1 MKGIEGSN
9 ARTLDCEHEHG
20 HDHGHHH
27 HHHMPDIVSD
37 RTGSRLLI
45 TLGLN
50 LGIPVAQI
58 IGGYVAHSYALISDA
73 THNFSDF
80 TAILI
85 SYIAFRIAQKG
96 PSLQNT
102 FGYRRAEILAAM
114 INVALLVGASIVI
127 LIGAFKRLLHPEPI
141 EGMLVIA
148 VAAIGVL
155 GNGFSA
161 WLLHLDSQHNVNVRG
176 AFLHMM
182 GDMLTS
188 VLVVIN
194 GVVLMFRPWYWIDPV
209 LSLFIVGFILK
220 NCWGILRESVG
231 ILMNATPGSID
242 IREVLD
248 FFKGIQGV
256 EGAHFLHAW
265 NLGSSGVAFSA
276 HVVVPD
282 QPVSRLEGLRKEI
295 SSGLMQ
301 RFGIDHPVLQFE
313 TAACGNGGMFCEQLC
328 AASNGASCGGGAK
341 LSEGTFVNA
350 CSQQPKASWVP
361 RLFRL
366 LRIGLGIIWIWASID
381 KLMHPGAFAEIV
393 YNYRLLPDMAIHAV
407 AIVLP
412 VFEIL
417 LGLFLV
423 IGVWAPGAAF
433 GSLVLMSLFLLALG
447 YNLARGLDIHCGCF
461 STSASE
467 GPISMWEIVRDS
479 GLWLVSMVL
488 FVREQWKKVG
498 GKWAGDRRKKE

>member
-1 MKGIEGSN
+1 MSSTDTS
-9 ARTLDCEHEHG
+9 RVCTL
-20 HDHGHHH
+20 DHGHHNH
-27 HHHMPDIVSD
+27 HHPVPDITSD
-37 RTGSRLLI
+37 RTGIRLLI

-50 LGIPVAQI
+50 LAIPIAQI
-58 IGGYVAHSYALISDA
+58 IGGYVARSYALISDA

-114 INVALLVGASIVI
+114 VNVALLVGASIVI

-141 EGMLVIA
+141 EGILVIV
-148 VAAIGVL
+148 VAAVGVL

-176 AFLHMM
+176 AFLHMV

-194 GVVLMFRPWYWIDPV
+194 GVILMFRPWYWIDPLLSV
-209 LSLFIVGFILK
+209 LIVGFILK
-220 NCWGILRESVG
+220 NCWGILREAVG
-231 ILMNATPGSID
+231 ILMNATPGHID

-248 FFKGIQGV
+248 FFKGIPGV
-256 EGAHFLHAW
+256 EGAHYLHAW

-282 QPVSRLEGLRKEI
+282 QPVSRLEGLRQEI
-295 SSGLMQ
+295 SDGLMR

-328 AASNGASCGGGAK
+328 AAPNGETGGEGTTK
-341 LSEGTFVNA
+341 RLSEAIPVNS
-350 CSQQPKASWVP
+350 CHETSKYPWIP
-361 RLFRL
+361 WLFRL
-366 LRIGLGIIWIWASID
+366 MRIGLGVIWIWASID
-381 KLMHPGAFAEIV
+381 KLFHPREFAEIV
-393 YNYRLLPDMAIHAV
+393 YNYRLLPDMAVNAV

-412 VFEIL
+412 SFEIL

-423 IGVWAPGAAF
+423 IGVWVPGAAF
-433 GSLVLMSLFLLALG
+433 GSLFLMSVFLMAIG
-447 YNLARGLDIHCGCF
+447 YNLYRGLDIHCGCF
-461 STSASE
+461 STSASD
-467 GPISMWEIVRDS
+467 GPISLWEIGRD
-479 GLWLVSMVL
+479 GVLWLVSIL
-488 FVREQWKKVG
+488 LLIREQWKRG
-498 GKWAGDRRKKE
+498 

>member
-1 MKGIEGSN
+1 MSVPEASHGRI
-9 ARTLDCEHEHG
+9 LDHG
-20 HDHGHHH
+20 CDHDQDYGHGHHH
-27 HHHMPDIVSD
+27 HHHIPDIASD

-50 LGIPVAQI
+50 LAIPVAQV

-102 FGYRRAEILAAM
+102 FGYRRAEILAAL
-114 INVALLVGASIVI
+114 INVALLLGASIVI

-161 WLLHLDSQHNVNVRG
+161 WLLHLDSKHNVNVRG

-194 GVVLMFRPWYWIDPV
+194 GIVLMYRPWYWIDPL
-209 LSLFIVGFILK
+209 LSVFIVGFILK
-220 NCWGILRESVG
+220 NCWGILRESAG
-231 ILMNATPGSID
+231 ILMNATPGHID

-256 EGAHFLHAW
+256 EGAHFLHVW
-265 NLGSSGVAFSA
+265 NLGASGVAFSA

-295 SSGLMQ
+295 SDGLLR

-313 TAACGNGGMFCEQLC
+313 TAACGNGGMFCEQMC
-328 AASNGASCGGGAK
+328 AASNGEICDERTSGK
-341 LSEGTFVNA
+341 LSESAAVNSCA
-350 CSQQPKASWVP
+350 QPPKSPWVSW
-361 RLFRL
+361 LFRL
-366 LRIGLGIIWIWASID
+366 LRIGLGIVWIWASID
-381 KLMHPGAFAEIV
+381 KLMHPAAFAEIV

-417 LGLFLV
+417 LGIFLV
-423 IGVWAPGAAF
+423 IGVWVPGAAF
-433 GSLVLMSLFLLALG
+433 GSLFLMSIFLLALG
-447 YNLARGLDIHCGCF
+447 YNLHRGLDIHCGCF

-467 GPISMWEIVRDS
+467 EPISMWEVVRDS

-488 FVREQWKKVG
+488 FIREQWKK
-498 GKWAGDRRKKE
+498 E

>member
-1 MKGIEGSN
+1 MSVTEASH
-9 ARTLDCEHEHG
+9 TCTHD
-20 HDHGHHH
+20 HDHGHSHHH
-27 HHHMPDIVSD
+27 HHHAPDMSSD
-37 RTGSRLLI
+37 RTGGRLLI

-114 INVALLVGASIVI
+114 INVAILVAASVFI
-127 LIGAFKRLLHPEPI
+127 LIGAFNRLLHPEPI
-141 EGMLVIA
+141 EGMLVIV
-148 VAAIGVL
+148 VAAIGVF

-161 WLLHLDSQHNVNVRG
+161 WLLHLDSQHNMNVRG

-188 VLVVIN
+188 VLVVVN
-194 GVVLMFRPWYWIDPV
+194 GIVLMFRPWYWIDPL

-220 NCWGILRESVG
+220 NCWGIVREASG
-231 ILMNATPGSID
+231 ILMNATPGHID
-242 IREVLD
+242 IREVLA

-256 EGAHFLHAW
+256 EGAHYLHAW

-282 QPVSRLEGLRKEI
+282 QPVSRLEGLRRVI
-295 SSGLMQ
+295 SDGLMQ

-328 AASNGASCGGGAK
+328 TVPNGASKG
-341 LSEGTFVNA
+341 EGTTGKLPEPTPA
-350 CSQQPKASWVP
+350 DVP
-361 RLFRL
+361 SGTTTSNWTLWLFRF
-366 LRIGLGIIWIWASID
+366 LRIGLGIVWIWASID
-381 KLMHPGAFAEIV
+381 KLLHPQAFAEIV
-393 YNYRLLPDMAIHAV
+393 YNYRLLPDTAVNAV

-417 LGLFLV
+417 LGLILV
-423 IGVWAPGAAF
+423 MGGWVPGASF
-433 GSLVLMSLFLLALG
+433 GSLFLMSIFLTALG
-447 YNLARGLDIHCGCF
+447 YNLYRGLDIHCGCF

-467 GPISMWEIVRDS
+467 GSLSMWEIVRDS
-479 GLWLVSMVL
+479 GLWLVSLIL
-488 FVREQWKKVG
+488 FVWGQ
-498 GKWAGDRRKKE
+498 RKRG